1 MEEYTR
7 TDLACESCTEGIA
20 AEIRSRED
28 EADGFRLTRLTIPRG
43 EWEKRIGKPAGNYI
57 TVMCGKIWELEE
69 DAANRLIAVL
79 AREIAAL
86 AERMTGKSAEEK
98 KHLRVLMIGLGN
110 PDITPDAVGP
120 ETVRRITVTRP
131 FSAYDR
137 SLFESLECAEVS
149 AFAPGVFGQTGLES
163 VDLVG
168 GAVKQTDPDLIVAI
182 DALAARSCERL
193 AATVQLSDCGISPG
207 SGIGN
212 CRRAIDRRATG
223 APVLSV
229 GVPTVVDSATL
240 VYDALEQA
248 GIREPDASLKQVLE
262 NGRRFYVSPK
272 ESDRITGCVSKVLAS
287 ALNEAFGT
295 GNIGGY
301 YGI

>member
-1 MEEYTR
+1 MEAYTR
-7 TDLACESCTEGIA
+7 TDLACESCTGSGSAGIRT
-20 AEIRSRED
+20 AEE
-28 EADGFRLTRLTIPRG
+28 EADGFRLTRLTIPEG
-43 EWEKRIGKPAGNYI
+43 EDARQLGKPAGNYI

-69 DAANRLIAVL
+69 EEAERLIALL
-79 AREIAAL
+79 AREIESL
-86 AERMTGKSAEEK
+86 AGSMTGKQVDER

-120 ETVRRITVTRP
+120 ETVRRVTVTRP
-131 FSAYDR
+131 VSAYDR
-137 SLFESLECAEVS
+137 SLFESFDCAEIS

-163 VDLVG
+163 VDLLD
-168 GAVKQTDPDLIVAI
+168 GAVKQTAPDLIVAI

-212 CRRAIDRRATG
+212 CRRAIDRRSTG
-223 APVLSV
+223 VPVLSV

-240 VYDALEQA
+240 VYDALAQA
-248 GIREPDASLKQVLE
+248 GIREPDASLRQVLE

-272 ESDRITGCVSKVLAS
+272 ESDRITGCVAKVLAG
-287 ALNEAFGT
+287 ALNEAFGG

>member
-57 TVMCGKIWELEE
+57 TVMC
-69 DAANRLIAVL
+69 
-79 AREIAAL
+79 
-86 AERMTGKSAEEK
+86 GKSAEEK

-223 APVLSV
+223 VPVLSV